1 MARKAE
7 GTGKI
12 RAELE
17 GVTLALVDVEEVIP
31 FINQRIEQAIS
42 RTGMSNL
49 LSPALEDV
57 QRIVRAVADAKSQ
70 VSAATVKL
78 MEKQ

>member
-17 GVTLALVDVEEVIP
+17 GAALSLVDVEEVVP
-31 FINQRIEQAIS
+31 FMKLRIEQALR
-42 RTGMSNL
+42 RTGENDL
-49 LSPALEDV
+49 LSPLLQDLA
-57 QRIVRAVADAKSQ
+57 RIERSMKEAKSQ
-70 VSAATVKL
+70 VNVAIGRL
-78 MEKQ
+78 IEK

>member
-17 GVTLALVDVEEVIP
+17 GATLALVDVEEAIP
-31 FINQRIEQAIS
+31 FVRQRIEQAI
-42 RTGMSNL
+42 RRAGLDDL
-49 LSPALEDV
+49 LIPALDDV
-57 QRIVRAVADAKSQ
+57 KRICKAIVDAKSQ
-70 VSAATVKL
+70 INNATSKL
-78 MEKQ
+78 MEK